1 MTDLPSSLIDQFC
14 QATPPDDWDEGLD
27 LYQSGQVQNVKRV
40 GALITGNVKSFTTG
54 KFEDIRLRIQEEY
67 KTIQWIEC
75 TCKKNRKTSI
85 LCEHIAAVAIYIDRE
100 SPSTF
105 KNLNSNLTSRSAPKK
120 IIIAE
125 NILENSHH
133 SLAAASV
140 FEKFADK
147 ISSATLL
154 ALGPQI
160 RVYTEIIPGSI
171 SHFDLSIDDSAR
183 FLVEHQNEKL
193 LSMDLKR
200 LKVHEVSPL
209 ELAWLI
215 RKTGEETIEVR
226 KIFASLEPV
235 KIKSNQFNKDTL
247 KKIARGLEQ
256 NDYKKCHW
264 INYDDVKKNLGKNY
278 FFIPDH
284 GYFKFNDLTN
294 AAIWR
299 EHASLKSYS
308 DDQAAELIER
318 SLSPYA
324 ESGSVFLDESF
335 KNLHIVQKI
344 DLGSIKILDEH
355 SGWFH
360 LDPVYQN
367 ADISVSMYDLI
378 LQYKNKKRKFIR
390 VKDQWIKIPE
400 LAKENIWKIDDST
413 KSIEVDILGLMR
425 MRAAM
430 GEFDMLAGSKRIL
443 EKIRSKVEFQQ
454 DVKTPGLQ
462 GTSLNLREYQQVG
475 YQWMWWLRQN
485 SLHGLLADEMGL
497 GKTHQSMAFMAGVL
511 QEKKDAK
518 FLILCPTTVLDHWL
532 DKMNAFA
539 PALKPFVYHGAKRM
553 SELKTVGKTHQSLI
567 TSYGILLRDNKT
579 LTEIEWDAI
588 ILDEAHSIKNSATA
602 TYAAVCKLRGKT
614 RICMSG
620 TPIENNLT
628 ELKSI
633 FDFLLPGYFGS
644 DDFFRRNFVL
654 PITQRNTVSAE
665 LNLQRMI
672 HPFKMRR
679 TKNLVLKDLPEKV
692 EDVKH
697 CHLSEAQIKLY
708 REVVDL
714 KSQPLLRQLADENTP
729 VSYLHV
735 FAVITLLKQICDH
748 PRLVAPDMER
758 QNFESGKFELL
769 KGILSEALDSGHKIV
784 IFSQYLGMIALI
796 EEYLKSQNI
805 NYAVLTG
812 QTTNRGQVIK
822 RFQEDDNCKIFCGSL
837 LAGGIGIDL
846 TAASVV
852 IHYDRWWNASKE
864 NQATDRVH
872 RIGQNKNVQVYK
884 LVTRGTLEEKIDL
897 LIASK
902 KSLIEKFLDRDEEMF
917 KSFSRHE
924 LIELL
929 T

>member
-1 MTDLPSSLIDQFC
+1 MSDATFSLIDQFC

-40 GALITGNVKSFTTG
+40 GPLITGNVKSFTTG
-54 KFEDIRLRIQEEY
+54 KFEDVRLRIAEEY

-85 LCEHIAAVAIYIDRE
+85 LCEHIAAVAIHIDRE
-100 SPSTF
+100 NPTTF
-105 KNLNSNLTSRSAPKK
+105 KNLNSNLTARSSPKK
-120 IIIAE
+120 ILIPEILFE
-125 NILENSHH
+125 NPHH
-133 SLAAASV
+133 SIAAASV
-140 FEKFADK
+140 FEKFSDK

-154 ALGPQI
+154 AMGPQI
-160 RVYTEIIPGSI
+160 RVYTEIKPGSI

-183 FLVEHQNEKL
+183 FLSEHHNEKI
-193 LSMDLKR
+193 LSIDLKK
-200 LKVHEVSPL
+200 LKVSDATPL

-215 RKTGEETIEVR
+215 RKTAEETIEVR
-226 KIFASLEPV
+226 KIFACSEPL
-235 KIKSNQFNKDTL
+235 KIKTELFHKVSL

-256 NDYKKCHW
+256 NEYKKSHW
-264 INYDDVKKNLGKNY
+264 INFDDVKKNLGKNY
-278 FFIPDH
+278 FFVPEF
-284 GYFKFNDLTN
+284 GYFKFTDHTT
-294 AAIWR
+294 ASAWK
-299 EHASLKSYS
+299 EHQSVKTFT
-308 DDQAAELIER
+308 DDHAAELIER
-318 SLSPYA
+318 NLAPYS
-324 ESGSVFLDESF
+324 ETGTVFLDESF
-335 KNLHIVQKI
+335 RNLHIIQKI

-360 LDPVYQN
+360 LDPLYEN
-367 ADISVSMYDLI
+367 AEISVSMYDLI
-378 LQYKNKKRKFIR
+378 LQFKNKKRKFIR

-400 LAKENIWKIDDST
+400 LAKENIWKIDDAT

-430 GEFDMLAGSKRIL
+430 GEFDTLAGSKRIL
-443 EKIRSKVEFQQ
+443 DKIRSKIEFQK
-454 DVKTPGLQ
+454 DVQTPGLE
-462 GTSLNLREYQQVG
+462 GTSLQLREYQTIG

-497 GKTHQSMAFMAGVL
+497 GKTHQSMAFMYGIL
-511 QEKKDAK
+511 QENKNAK
-518 FLILCPTTVLDHWL
+518 FLVLCPTTVLDHWL
-532 DKMNAFA
+532 DKIKAFA
-539 PALKPFVYHGAKRM
+539 PALKPFIYHGAKRM
-553 SELKTVGKTHQSLI
+553 NELKTVGQTHQSLI
-567 TSYGILLRDNKT
+567 TSYGILLRDIKM
-579 LTEIEWDAI
+579 LSEIEWDAI
-588 ILDEAHSIKNSATA
+588 ILDEAHSIKNSTTA

-644 DDFFRRNFVL
+644 DDFFKRNFVL
-654 PITQRNTVSAE
+654 PITQKGTVAAE

-679 TKNLVLKDLPEKV
+679 TKSLVLKDLPEKV

-697 CHLSEAQIKLY
+697 CHLSDAQIKLY

-714 KSQPLLRQLADENTP
+714 KSQPLLMQLSDPTKP

-748 PRLVAPDMER
+748 PRLVAPDMEP
-758 QNFESGKFELL
+758 QHFESGKFELL
-769 KGILSEALDSGHKIV
+769 KGLLSEALDSGHKVV
-784 IFSQYLGMIALI
+784 IFSQYLGMIAI
-796 EEYLKSQNI
+796 IVEHLKELNI
-805 NYAVLTG
+805 DHAVLTG
-812 QTTNRGQVIK
+812 QTSNRGQVIK
-822 RFQEDDNCKIFCGSL
+822 RFQEDENCKVFCGSL

-917 KSFSRHE
+917 KSFTRHE